1 MKNIT
6 AGLIALALASLVSGC
21 AAGQGGAMGDE
32 GLWPTGFIYTHT
44 RHPLTVD
51 MHQTR
56 VVDTEKS
63 GDIKHIAL
71 YTSIAAWDS
80 AAIGDIA
87 KKNGLTEIY
96 FADVETFSILSVW
109 NRYTVHVY
117 GK

>member
-21 AAGQGGAMGDE
+21 AAGQGGVMEDGA
-32 GLWPTGFIYTHT
+32 LWPMGLIYTHT

-51 MHQTR
+51 MHQTTF
-56 VVDTEKS
+56 VNNETS
-63 GDIKHIAL
+63 GDIKYVAL
-71 YTSIAAWDS
+71 RLPIAAWDS

-96 FADVETFSILSVW
+96 FADMETFSILTIW
-109 NRYTVHVY
+109 NQYTVHVY

>member
-6 AGLIALALASLVSGC
+6 ACLIALALASLISGC
-21 AAGQGGAMGDE
+21 ATGGGAMGE
-32 GLWPTGFIYTHT
+32 GSLWPMGFIYTHT

-51 MHQTR
+51 MHRTS
-56 VVDTEKS
+56 VVDSEKS

-71 YTSIAAWDS
+71 YVQIAAWDS

-96 FADVETFSILSVW
+96 FADLETFSILHVW
-109 NRYTVHVY
+109 NQYTVHVY